1 MYSYRAMK
9 NIGQQARLREN
20 DLRFAIELNSRE
32 ISFLV
37 YVHRHCSYVR
47 IRQEMGGLASMP
59 LNAVR
64 QGLGRKGVDNA
75 LSKYLL

>member
-1 MYSYRAMK
+1 MPVQKKRAFISLSSF
-9 NIGQQARLREN
+9 NL
-20 DLRFAIELNSRE
+20 RE

-47 IRQEMGGLASMP
+47 IQQEMGGLVSMP